1 MEFQMPWNMF
11 PNTTWRWARVA
22 PQRSCWL
29 HIRMRRTPTRLRPQ
43 PTFYDAVA
51 DSANIKED
59 VFVNVKATKNA
70 LSVRNVQAEY
80 LNASAN
86 NAADSATATNELNAF
101 RATLQRM
108 QQALAKAEHEDEL
121 KI

>member
-1 MEFQMPWNMF
+1 
-11 PNTTWRWARVA
+11 
-22 PQRSCWL
+22 
-29 HIRMRRTPTRLRPQ
+29 MR
-43 PTFYDAVA
+43 
-51 DSANIKED
+51 I
-59 VFVNVKATKNA
+59 
-70 LSVRNVQAEY
+70 VQAEH

-108 QQALAKAEHEDEL
+108 QQAFAKSEHEDEF

>member
-1 MEFQMPWNMF
+1 MP
-11 PNTTWRWARVA
+11 
-22 PQRSCWL
+22 
-29 HIRMRRTPTRLRPQ
+29 RTLTRLRPQ

-59 VFVNVKATKNA
+59 VFVYVKATKYA